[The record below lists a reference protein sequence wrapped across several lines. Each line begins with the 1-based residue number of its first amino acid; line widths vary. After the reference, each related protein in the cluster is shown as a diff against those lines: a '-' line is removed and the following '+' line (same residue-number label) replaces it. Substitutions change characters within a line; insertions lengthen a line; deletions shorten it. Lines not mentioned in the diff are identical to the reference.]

1 MKRCSVLFLVIALM
15 LSGLALAEREV
26 FADQGGVAVYA
37 EDGRVGLVDSDGN
50 VIYEAW
56 NGYIAPFEGDYAL
69 AYEPHETILL
79 GFYKKYDIVNYG
91 IINRKGEELLPRQYD
106 YIELYGDRAIVSVG
120 ESENDPYLFTHAL
133 YDLKTGEML
142 LPEQNGDIQLYG
154 DWAVFSG
161 YGDHPSVLYDLNTG
175 EVLLKT
181 RPYEDIDVYDRLV
194 AVETCTGEVICDEH
208 HDYFTQVYDLELNYL
223 TSFDGHI
230 TGGFENGWARIYFN
244 DGRQGVLTDRGELLL
259 DDDRQDRVCFDYI
272 DEGAV
277 TYKSSE
283 SRERTVREK
292 LLMRFGLIKRGKRY
306 ESSCGV
312 LFKDGRQLDI
322 DGFSI
327 SGPDSEGLFCVGVE
341 KPAGLLNSEVEQLY
355 GYIDAQG
362 SWAIPPIYEYAGAFI
377 DGAAIVKMD
386 GQYALIDPQ
395 GQRVT
400 PPDTYNGWKRY
411 GNYTFFRNQ
420 DDKYTLFDARGQVL
434 FDEIIDCNLSPYNVI
449 YMRDAENGL
458 WLIDLDNDRIL
469 DCRAWSDF
477 CSCENEDPSVIWLKE
492 ADGLYGCYD
501 RESLQRVNNYRYA
514 AMNTYF
520 YSAQLPKYGGHVYI
534 DGRGTP
540 LGPAPY

>member
-37 EDGRVGLVDSDGN
+37 EDGRVGLVDSDDN
-50 VIYEAW
+50 VIYEARE
-56 NGYIAPFEGDYAL
+56 GYIAPFEGDYAL

-194 AVETCTGEVICDEH
+194 TVETCTGEVICDEH

-230 TGGFENGWARIYFN
+230 TGGFENGWARIWFN
-244 DGRQGVLTDRGELLL
+244 DGMQGVLTDRGELLL
-259 DDDRQDRVCFDYI
+259 DDDRQDRICFDYI
-272 DEGAV
+272 DEGVV

-306 ESSCGV
+306 ESSCGI

-386 GQYALIDPQ
+386 SQYALINPQ

-434 FDEIIDCNLSPYNVI
+434 FDEIIDCDLSPHNII

-458 WLIDLDNDRIL
+458 WLIDLENDRIL

-477 CSCENEDPSVIWLKE
+477 RSCENGDPSVIWLKE

-501 RESLQRVNNYRYA
+501 RESLQRVNDYRYA
-514 AMNTYF
+514 ATNTYF
-520 YSAQLPKYGGHVYI
+520 YSAQLPEDGGHVYI

>member
-1 MKRCSVLFLVIALM
+1 MKRCFALFLVFASM
-15 LSGLALAEREV
+15 LSGLALAERDV
-26 FADQGGVAVYA
+26 YANQGGVAVYA
-37 EDGRVGLVDSDGN
+37 EYGKVGLVDSDGN
-50 VIYEAW
+50 VIYEARE
-56 NGYIAPFEGDYAL
+56 GYIKPFEGDYAL
-69 AYEPHETILL
+69 AYEQLIRDTYI
-79 GFYKKYDIVNYG
+79 GTYGNYG
-91 IINRKGEELLPRQYD
+91 VINRKGEELLPRQCD
-106 YIELYGDRAIVSVG
+106 YIGLYGDRAIVSVG
-120 ESENDPYLFTHAL
+120 ESENAPYLSTHAL
-133 YDLKTGEML
+133 YDIKTGEEL

-154 DWAVFSG
+154 DWAVVSG

-175 EVLLKT
+175 EILLKT

-194 AVETCTGEVICDEH
+194 TVETCTGEVICDEH

-244 DGRQGVLTDRGELLL
+244 DGGRGVLTDTGKLLL
-259 DDDRQDRVCFDYI
+259 DDDRQDRVCFDHI

-277 TYKSSE
+277 TYESSE

-292 LLMRFGLIKRGKRY
+292 LLMRFGLIKREKRY
-306 ESSCGV
+306 ESSCGI

-341 KPAGLLNSEVEQLY
+341 RPTGLLNSEVEHLY
-355 GYIDAQG
+355 GYIDTQG
-362 SWAIPPIYEYAGAFI
+362 NWAIPPIYEYTDAFI
-377 DGAAIVKMD
+377 DGTAIVEMD

-395 GQRVT
+395 GQSVAL
-400 PPDTYNGWKRY
+400 PGTYYDWRRY
-411 GNYTFFRNQ
+411 GKYIFFRKQ
-420 DDKYTLFDARGQVL
+420 DGKYTLFDARGQVL
-434 FDEIIDCNLSPYNVI
+434 FDEIIDFDLSRYNII
-449 YMRDAENGL
+449 YMWDAKNGL

-477 CSCENEDPSVIWLKE
+477 RSCENGDPSVIWLKE

-501 RESLQRVNNYRYA
+501 RESLQRINDYRYA

-520 YSAQLPKYGGHVYI
+520 YSAQLPKYGGYVYI
-534 DGRGTP
+534 DGRGAP

>member
-1 MKRCSVLFLVIALM
+1 MKRCSVLFLIIALM

-50 VIYEAW
+50 VIYEACE
-56 NGYIAPFEGDYAL
+56 GYIAPFEGDYAL
-69 AYEPHETILL
+69 AYEQLSWDTYI
-79 GFYKKYDIVNYG
+79 GTYDNYG
-91 IINRKGEELLPRQYD
+91 VINRKGEELLPRQYD

-120 ESENDPYLFTHAL
+120 ESENAPYLSTHAL

-142 LPEQNGDIQLYG
+142 LPEQSGDIQLYG
-154 DWAVFSG
+154 DWVVVSG

-175 EVLLKT
+175 EVLLKA
-181 RPYEDIDVYDRLV
+181 RPNEGIDVHDQLIT
-194 AVETCTGEVICDEH
+194 VETYTGLAICDEH
-208 HDYFTQVYDLELNYL
+208 HDYITQVYDRELNYL
-223 TSFDGHI
+223 TSFGGHI
-230 TGGFENGWARIYFN
+230 YDFENGWARIWFN

-272 DEGAV
+272 DEGVV

-306 ESSCGV
+306 ESSCGI

-322 DGFSI
+322 DGFYI

-341 KPAGLLNSEVEQLY
+341 KPTGLLNSEVEQLY

-362 SWAIPPIYEYAGAFI
+362 NWAIPPIYEYAGAFI
-377 DGAAIVKMD
+377 GGAAIVKMD

-395 GQRVT
+395 GQSVAL
-400 PPDTYNGWKRY
+400 PGTYYDWQRY
-411 GNYTFFRNQ
+411 GNYTFFRKQ
-420 DDKYTLFDARGQVL
+420 DSKYTLFDVRGEVL
-434 FDEIIDCNLSPYNVI
+434 FDEIIDCDLSPHNII

-477 CSCENEDPSVIWLKE
+477 RSCENGDPSVIWLKE

-501 RESLQRVNNYRYA
+501 RESLQRVNDYRYA
-514 AMNTYF
+514 ATNTYF
-520 YSAQLPKYGGHVYI
+520 YSAQLPEDGGHVYV

>member
-1 MKRCSVLFLVIALM
+1 MKRCSVLFLVIALL

-37 EDGRVGLVDSDGN
+37 EDGKVGLVDSDGN
-50 VIYEAW
+50 VIYEARE
-56 NGYIAPFEGDYAL
+56 GYIAPFEGDYAL
-69 AYEPHETILL
+69 AYEQLSRTYT
-79 GFYKKYDIVNYG
+79 GAYGNYG
-91 IINRKGEELLPRQYD
+91 VINRKGEELLPRQYD

-120 ESENDPYLFTHAL
+120 ESENAPYLSTYAL

-272 DEGAV
+272 DEGVV
-277 TYKSSE
+277 TYKSAE

-341 KPAGLLNSEVEQLY
+341 KPSGLLNSEVEQLY

-362 SWAIPPIYEYAGAFI
+362 NWTIPPIYEYAGAFI

-395 GQRVT
+395 GQSVAL
-400 PPDTYNGWKRY
+400 PDTYNGWKRY

-501 RESLQRVNNYRYA
+501 RESLQRVNDYRYA
-514 AMNTYF
+514 ALF
-520 YSAQLPKYGGHVYI
+520 LDSALLPEDGGLVYI
-534 DGRGTP
+534 DGRGAP
-540 LGPAPY
+540 LGPAPHLYLWH